1 MLLAVACNV
10 KVPAVALCTLN
21 VATPFTSEKTAAG
34 EMIGPAGELLSETGT
49 PCTSVPAVS
58 RTVTVTVVGTP
69 TGALAVRG
77 AIVESVLLTCVTKS
91 VTGVVRTVLP
101 AWICSEYG
109 PGAFAV
115 TWKSA

>member
-1 MLLAVACNV
+1 MLLAVACSV

-21 VATPFTSEKTAAG
+21 VATPLAFERTAAG
-34 EMIGPAGELLSETGT
+34 EMVGPAGELLSETGT

-58 RTVTVTVVGTP
+58 RTVTVTVVDTP

-101 AWICSEYG
+101 AWICSKYD
-109 PGAFAV
+109 PDAFAV

>member
-1 MLLAVACNV
+1 MLLAVACSV

-21 VATPFTSEKTAAG
+21 VATPFTSEKAAAG
-34 EMIGPAGELLSETGT
+34 EMVGPADKLLSETGT
-49 PCTSVPAVS
+49 PCTGVLAVS

-69 TGALAVRG
+69 TGALTVRG

-91 VTGVVRTVLP
+91 ATGVVRTVLP
-101 AWICSEYG
+101 AWICSEYD